1 MSVTIFIFFDL
12 CKNNFFR
19 MSLLDNTTTFML
31 LGIFSLLT
39 INNNEIKNHNF
50 GFSRNNKDADSIII
64 ECNIDT
70 TLSFYYIDSL
80 YKGHPIFIKKGI
92 NKLPVNYEFQL
103 IKADKTQALFTIQP
117 NEFLVFSHDFAS
129 LKLKFEKNKQR
140 NNELIF
146 FKQLVDNSGS
156 LRHGFHSPYYIK
168 KVNSVSKF
176 HQNELEVNRIEA
188 NRLAFLDSFSQ
199 VNSISNMFYK
209 LSSEIILESGINDK
223 LLLYSVNKELLEKEG
238 IYNLKLDSCIKR
250 INNLEVSHTV
260 SFMELC
266 QTALALKMKKPPME
280 SISSVAQ
287 LQDAILIINNI
298 FFRTPKN
305 FLLVKCVNDL
315 LDADIEIPDSLYSK
329 IRENCDKNWFKLIES
344 KRKKNSKVG
353 LNQTLMQ
360 TLYGED
366 VDLEKVIKN
375 EKGNIIL
382 LDFWASWCKP
392 CRDEMKNSKALKEIY
407 ANEPV
412 KFIYISVDKNLNDWK
427 SACNNDKIGDTANYI
442 LPNSQKSLFV
452 IQNKIY
458 SLPRYILIGK
468 NGKIISKDAP
478 RPGDLKLRTLIDKS
492 LK

>member
-1 MSVTIFIFFDL
+1 L
-12 CKNNFFR
+12 
-19 MSLLDNTTTFML
+19 
-31 LGIFSLLT
+31 
-39 INNNEIKNHNF
+39 
-50 GFSRNNKDADSIII
+50 
-64 ECNIDT
+64 
-70 TLSFYYIDSL
+70 
-80 YKGHPIFIKKGI
+80 
-92 NKLPVNYEFQL
+92 
-103 IKADKTQALFTIQP
+103 
-117 NEFLVFSHDFAS
+117 
-129 LKLKFEKNKQR
+129 NKQR

-329 IRENCDKNWFKLIES
+329 IRENVLTVYTQKLGKIA
-344 KRKKNSKVG
+344 
-353 LNQTLMQ
+353 
-360 TLYGED
+360 
-366 VDLEKVIKN
+366 I
-375 EKGNIIL
+375 
-382 LDFWASWCKP
+382 
-392 CRDEMKNSKALKEIY
+392 
-407 ANEPV
+407 
-412 KFIYISVDKNLNDWK
+412 
-427 SACNNDKIGDTANYI
+427 KIG
-442 LPNSQKSLFV
+442 LS
-452 IQNKIY
+452 
-458 SLPRYILIGK
+458 
-468 NGKIISKDAP
+468 
-478 RPGDLKLRTLIDKS
+478 
-492 LK
+492 